1 MKKTITKISQEELLL
16 QKEFVDIIAETF
28 TNREENPLAYVHSFG
43 CQQNVSDG
51 EKIKGML
58 ASMGYGF
65 TDDVDKADFVLF
77 NTCAVRENAEDRVF
91 GNIGEL
97 KHRKRRNPD
106 MIIAVCG
113 CMVQQKHITDRIYKS
128 YPFVDIIFGTHVLH
142 TLPQIIHSKLF
153 NGKRQVHIP
162 NESGSI
168 AEGIPVQRDSKFKA
182 WVPIMYGCNNFCT
195 FCIVPHVRG
204 RERSRLPR
212 DIIAEVDGL
221 IKQGYKDITLLGQ
234 NVNSYGKELGI
245 SFAELLNTLDKI
257 KGEYKLSFMTSHP
270 KDCTKEL
277 IDVIANG
284 KHISRH
290 LHLPVQSGSDRVLKA
305 MNRHYNVEK
314 YMEIVHYAKQKI
326 PEVALTSDII
336 VGFPG
341 ENYEEFLQTVELV
354 KKVEYDSLFT
364 FIYSPRKGTKA
375 AEMPDPISREDKGKW
390 FDELLKAHNE
400 LSAHSYDKFVGR
412 TLRILCDS
420 VGKSQDS
427 LLAGRTIHNI
437 IVEFEG
443 DKSLVGNFVD
453 VKITKALSWA
463 MVGELVK

>member
-1 MKKTITKISQEELLL
+1 MIKITTTISQEELKT
-16 QKEFVDIIAETF
+16 QQRFSDAVADIF
-28 TNREENPLAYVHSFG
+28 SRREENPLAYVHSFG

-58 ASMGYGF
+58 AQMGYGF
-65 TDDVDKADFVLF
+65 TDDVDKADLVLF

-91 GNIGEL
+91 GNVGAL
-97 KHRKRRNPD
+97 KHKKRRNPN

-113 CMVQQKHITDRIYKS
+113 CMVQQEHITQRLYQS
-128 YPFVDIIFGTHVLH
+128 FPFVDIIFGTHVLH
-142 TLPQIIHSKLF
+142 TLPSIIYQKLSS
-153 NGKRQVHIP
+153 GKRQVLIP
-162 NESGSI
+162 EENGSI
-168 AEGIPVQRDSKFKA
+168 AEGVPVQRDSKFKA

-212 DIIAEVDGL
+212 DIIKEVSDL
-221 IKQGYKDITLLGQ
+221 VKEGYKDITLLGQ

-245 SFAELLNTLDKI
+245 SFAELLKTLDEI
-257 KGEYKLSFMTSHP
+257 EGEYKLGFMTSHP
-270 KDCTKEL
+270 KDCTREL

-305 MNRHYNVEK
+305 MNRRYTVEK
-314 YMEIVHYAKQKI
+314 YMDIINYAKEKI
-326 PEVALTSDII
+326 DEVALTSDII

-341 ENYEEFLQTVELV
+341 ETYEEFLQTIELI

-375 AEMPDPISREDKGKW
+375 AEMPDPITREEKGKW
-390 FDELLKAHNE
+390 FEELLQVQSEA
-400 LSAHSYDKFVGR
+400 SAHSYDKFVGR
-412 TLRILCDS
+412 TLRVLCDG
-420 VGKSQDS
+420 VGKSRDN
-427 LLAGRTIHNI
+427 LLTGRTIHNI

-443 DKSLVGNFVD
+443 DKSLVGSFVD
-453 VKITKALSWA
+453 VKITSALNWA
-463 MVGELVK
+463 MVGEMV

>member
-1 MKKTITKISQEELLL
+1 MIKITTTISHEELKT
-16 QKEFVDIIAETF
+16 QQRFSDAVADIF
-28 TNREENPLAYVHSFG
+28 SRREENPLAYVHSFG

-58 ASMGYGF
+58 AQMGYGF
-65 TDDVDKADFVLF
+65 TDDVDKADLVLF

-91 GNIGEL
+91 GNVGAL
-97 KHRKRRNPD
+97 KHKKRRNPN

-113 CMVQQKHITDRIYKS
+113 CMVQQEHITQRLYQS
-128 YPFVDIIFGTHVLH
+128 FPFVDIIFGTHVLH
-142 TLPQIIHSKLF
+142 TLPSIIYQKLSS
-153 NGKRQVHIP
+153 GKRQVLIP
-162 NESGSI
+162 EENGSI
-168 AEGIPVQRDSKFKA
+168 AEGVPVQRDSKFKA

-212 DIIAEVDGL
+212 DIIKEVSDL
-221 IKQGYKDITLLGQ
+221 VKEGYKDITLLGQ

-245 SFAELLNTLDKI
+245 SFAELLKTLDEI
-257 KGEYKLSFMTSHP
+257 EGEYKLGFMTSHP
-270 KDCTKEL
+270 KDCTREL

-305 MNRHYNVEK
+305 MNRRYTVEK
-314 YMEIVHYAKQKI
+314 YMDIINYAKEKI
-326 PEVALTSDII
+326 DEVALTSDII

-341 ENYEEFLQTVELV
+341 ETYEEFLQTIELI

-375 AEMPDPISREDKGKW
+375 AEMPDPITREEKGKW
-390 FDELLKAHNE
+390 FEELLQVQSEA
-400 LSAHSYDKFVGR
+400 SAHSYDKFVGR
-412 TLRILCDS
+412 TLRVLCDG
-420 VGKSQDS
+420 VGKSRDN
-427 LLAGRTIHNI
+427 LLTGRTIHNI

-443 DKSLVGNFVD
+443 DKSLVGSFVD
-453 VKITKALSWA
+453 VKITSALNWA
-463 MVGELVK
+463 MVGEMV

>member
-1 MKKTITKISQEELLL
+1 MTRTISHEELKT
-16 QKEFVDIIAETF
+16 QQRFSDAVADIF
-28 TNREENPLAYVHSFG
+28 SRREENPLAYVHSFG

-58 ASMGYGF
+58 AQMGYGF
-65 TDDVDKADFVLF
+65 TDDVDKADLVLF

-91 GNIGEL
+91 GNVGAL
-97 KHRKRRNPD
+97 KHKKRRNPN

-113 CMVQQKHITDRIYKS
+113 CMVQQEHITQRLYQS
-128 YPFVDIIFGTHVLH
+128 FPFVDIIFGTHVLH
-142 TLPQIIHSKLF
+142 TLPSIIYQKLSS
-153 NGKRQVHIP
+153 GKRQVLIP
-162 NESGSI
+162 EENGSI
-168 AEGIPVQRDSKFKA
+168 AEGVPVQRDSKFKA

-212 DIIAEVDGL
+212 DIIKEVSDL
-221 IKQGYKDITLLGQ
+221 VKEGYKDITLLGQ

-245 SFAELLNTLDKI
+245 SFAELLKTLDEI
-257 KGEYKLSFMTSHP
+257 EGEYKLGFMTSHP
-270 KDCTKEL
+270 KDCTREL

-305 MNRHYNVEK
+305 MNRRYTVEK
-314 YMEIVHYAKQKI
+314 YMDIINYAKEKI
-326 PEVALTSDII
+326 DEVALTSDII

-341 ENYEEFLQTVELV
+341 ETYEEFLQTIELI

-375 AEMPDPISREDKGKW
+375 ADMPDPITREEKGKW
-390 FDELLKAHNE
+390 FEELLQVQSEA
-400 LSAHSYDKFVGR
+400 SAHSYDKFVGR
-412 TLRILCDS
+412 TLRVLCDG
-420 VGKSQDS
+420 VGKSRDN
-427 LLAGRTIHNI
+427 LLTGRTIHNI

-443 DKSLVGNFVD
+443 DKSLVGSFVD
-453 VKITKALSWA
+453 VKITSALNWA
-463 MVGELVK
+463 MVGEMV

>member
-1 MKKTITKISQEELLL
+1 MIKITRTISHEELKT
-16 QKEFVDIIAETF
+16 QQRFSDAVADIF
-28 TNREENPLAYVHSFG
+28 SRREENPLAYVHSFG

-58 ASMGYGF
+58 AQMGYGF
-65 TDDVDKADFVLF
+65 TDDVDKADLVLF

-91 GNIGEL
+91 GNVGAL
-97 KHRKRRNPD
+97 KHKKRRNPN

-113 CMVQQKHITDRIYKS
+113 CMVQQEHITQRLYQS
-128 YPFVDIIFGTHVLH
+128 FPFVDIIFGTHVLH
-142 TLPQIIHSKLF
+142 TLPSIIYQKLSS
-153 NGKRQVHIP
+153 GKRQVLIP
-162 NESGSI
+162 EENGSI
-168 AEGIPVQRDSKFKA
+168 AEGVPVQRDSKFKA

-212 DIIAEVDGL
+212 DIIKEVSDL
-221 IKQGYKDITLLGQ
+221 VKEGYKDITLLGQ

-245 SFAELLNTLDKI
+245 SFAELLKTLDEI
-257 KGEYKLSFMTSHP
+257 EGEYKLGFMTSHP
-270 KDCTKEL
+270 KDCTREL

-305 MNRHYNVEK
+305 MNRRYTVEK
-314 YMEIVHYAKQKI
+314 YMDIINYAKEKI
-326 PEVALTSDII
+326 DEVALTSDII

-341 ENYEEFLQTVELV
+341 ETYEEFLQTIELI

-375 AEMPDPISREDKGKW
+375 ADMPDPITREEKGKW
-390 FDELLKAHNE
+390 FEELLQVQSEA
-400 LSAHSYDKFVGR
+400 SAHSYDKFVGR
-412 TLRILCDS
+412 TLRVLCDG
-420 VGKSQDS
+420 VGKSRDN
-427 LLAGRTIHNI
+427 LLTGRTIHNI

-443 DKSLVGNFVD
+443 DKSLVGSFVD
-453 VKITKALSWA
+453 VKITSALNWA
-463 MVGELVK
+463 MVGEMV